1 MSLPTGLTEVPSS
14 VATVEFQTVS
24 ASVPEQIA
32 GTDLSFLPAGEQGK
46 VRFLLAKYTVF
57 AAHDGELR
65 CTNCTNWA
73 IAHDIPLLDDAPVQ
87 KRYRRIPPFDYE
99 VVKEHIDKLVES
111 QVIRESSSPYASP
124 IVLVK
129 KIAVF
134 ACALTTGS

>member
-1 MSLPTGLTEVPSS
+1 MGFTEVPSS
-14 VATVEFQTVS
+14 VATVAFQTVS

-32 GTDLSFLPAGEQGK
+32 AMDLSFLPAGEPGK
-46 VRFLLAKYTVF
+46 VRFLLAKYTPVF
-57 AAHDGELR
+57 AAHDGELGY
-65 CTNCTNWA
+65 TKF

-99 VVKEHIDKLVES
+99 VVKEHIDKLVVS

-129 KIAVF
+129 RKIAVF